1 MKQISKTELEELYQ
15 SLTNKEVMEVL
26 GVSLQTLLLMLKRA
40 GIKPKGKGN
49 RRTKIKIV
57 G

>member
-1 MKQISKTELEELYQ
+1 MKQITKAELENIYRN
-15 SLTNKEVMEVL
+15 STNKEAMDTL
-26 GVSLQTLLLMLKRA
+26 GVSLPTLLSMLKRA

-49 RRTKIKIV
+49 KGVKIKIV